1 MNTVEITRPSLLLR
15 IRDHRDEAAWAEF
28 VQLYTPLI
36 FRFARKSGLQETDAS
51 TVAQDVLVTVA
62 RRIKSFDYD
71 RANGSFR
78 NWLKVVTRSRL
89 SDFVRAENRHVAGSG
104 DTAVQAAIEQQPESD
119 LRDLWEQEY
128 RRSLFEWVANRIR
141 DDFES
146 STWQAF
152 WQTSVEE
159 RETAVVAEELG
170 ISVGAVYIAR
180 SRVLARL
187 RKEVQETED
196 FYDEARS
203 V

>member
-1 MNTVEITRPSLLLR
+1 MNTVEVTRPSLLLR
-15 IRDHRDEAAWAEF
+15 IRDHRDEAAWEEF
-28 VQLYTPLI
+28 VKLYTPLI
-36 FRFARKSGLQETDAS
+36 FRFARHRGIQETDAA

-62 RRIKSFDYD
+62 RNIHSFEYD
-71 RANGSFR
+71 RRSGSFR

-89 SDFVRAENRHVAGSG
+89 SDFFRAEQRHVAGSG
-104 DTAVQAAIEQQPESD
+104 DSNIHAAIDQQADPAEQE
-119 LRDLWEQEY
+119 LWEQEY
-128 RRSLFEWVANRIR
+128 RRSLFEWAVDRIR

-152 WQTSVEE
+152 WQTSVND

-187 RKEVQETED
+187 RLEVRDAELP
-196 FYDEARS
+196 
-203 V
+203 